1 MRRQAYGSRITS
13 VGLSAV
19 AMAGAAAIMV
29 SGCARRPQ
37 PGLLG
42 ARMVVP
48 APYVEPAVVPSAGMA
63 LPSEPAF
70 PALPALPAAPA
81 AQPLNEG
88 SFQAPLESV
97 VELPADDEVKPAAGS
112 GSKSAASSRPEDSG
126 MTYTVKKGDSLW
138 LIGQMYGVSVAE
150 LTALN
155 GLNPDKVLKIGQILS
170 LPAGARLRDISEI
183 RRATRS
189 TRPAPAPAARP
200 RSTGTST
207 RNASTPSRP
216 ASSAPRSTTKEPIP
230 ADGIHV
236 VKSGDN
242 PWTIARRY
250 GVPHADLMRWN
261 ELTSASVLQVGQK
274 IRLRGTAAASTSTGT
289 TLPATTP
296 ATAVPATTDVPA
308 TTLPAT
314 TLPAPTDVLP
324 ETAPVTAPALD
335 PAAPLAPPAAAPATA
350 PGAALD
356 PAATPAAAAVPAG
369 AVDLPKK
376 LQHSFTDG
384 ESLQI
389 IADMYGTTVDAIL
402 KENPT
407 IKSDAD
413 LKPNV
418 KLMVPYR

>member
-1 MRRQAYGSRITS
+1 MRRQAHGSRVMS
-13 VGLSAV
+13 VSLSAM

-29 SGCARRPQ
+29 SGCARRPD

-42 ARMVVP
+42 TRMVVP
-48 APYVEPAVVPSAGMA
+48 APYVEPAVGPSAGSMA

-70 PALPALPAAPA
+70 PALPAVPAMPV
-81 AQPLNEG
+81 AQPLSES
-88 SFQAPLESV
+88 SFQAP
-97 VELPADDEVKPAAGS
+97 VEQVIDLPSDDEIKPATS
-112 GSKSAASSRPEDSG
+112 YGSKSAGAYGPESSG
-126 MTYTVKKGDSLW
+126 LTYVVKKGDSLW

-150 LTALN
+150 LTAEN
-155 GLNPDKVLKIGQILS
+155 GLNPDKVLKVGQVLS

-183 RRATRS
+183 RRASRSTRS
-189 TRPAPAPAARP
+189 TPAARP
-200 RSTGTST
+200 RSTGTAS
-207 RNASTPSRP
+207 RNAASAPSRTT
-216 ASSAPRSTTKEPIP
+216 RSTTKEPIP
-230 ADGIHV
+230 ADGLHV

-250 GVPHADLMRWN
+250 GVAHADLMRWN
-261 ELTSASVLQVGQK
+261 DLTNTSVLQIGQK
-274 IRLRGTAAASTSTGT
+274 LRLRGTAAASTSAGS

-296 ATAVPATTDVPA
+296 AAAVPTAATTPPV
-308 TTLPAT
+308 
-314 TLPAPTDVLP
+314 TLPAPTTVLP
-324 ETAPVTAPALD
+324 ETAPMTAPALD
-335 PAAPLAPPAAAPATA
+335 PAATIPAPA
-350 PGAALD
+350 PGAVLD
-356 PAATPAAAAVPAG
+356 PAAATIG

-407 IKSDAD
+407 IKGDAD

>member
-1 MRRQAYGSRITS
+1 MRRQAHGSRITS

-42 ARMVVP
+42 TRMVVP
-48 APYVEPAVVPSAGMA
+48 APYVEPAVVPSASMA

-70 PALPALPAAPA
+70 PALPALPALP
-81 AQPLNEG
+81 AQPLSEG
-88 SFQAPLESV
+88 SFQAPIESV
-97 VELPADDEVKPAAGS
+97 IELPADDEVKPAASS
-112 GSKSAASSRPEDSG
+112 GSKSAAASRPEDSG

-189 TRPAPAPAARP
+189 TRSTPAPAARP

-216 ASSAPRSTTKEPIP
+216 ARSTTKEPIP

-242 PWTIARRY
+242 PWTVARRY

-274 IRLRGTAAASTSTGT
+274 LRLRGTAAASTSTGT
-289 TLPATTP
+289 TLPATAP
-296 ATAVPATTDVPA
+296 AAAVPAAVTAPV
-308 TTLPAT
+308 

-335 PAAPLAPPAAAPATA
+335 PAAPLTPPATAPAAAPGAGLDPAAAPA
-350 PGAALD
+350 
-356 PAATPAAAAVPAG
+356 PAAALPTG